1 MSASRE
7 KKQRISAAANGPTE
21 KERRQAEAA
30 RKERS
35 KTILYTVVGVILAV
49 LVIALLVWHSGIFTK
64 GKVVATV
71 NGKDYT
77 VAEMGYY
84 YYPTANMY
92 SQYGLTMDEETLRQS
107 AVDSLQQYAS
117 LAAAAEA
124 DGFTLSEE
132 GAQSV
137 EDTIQELKSYAAQ
150 YGTSFKSYIRNVYGP
165 YMTESLLR
173 ECLTRDTLAQEYYTA
188 HADTLT
194 YTDDDLTA
202 YYNEHT
208 DDLDTFTYSSVFI
221 DGSAPST
228 TDADGNT
235 VEATDAE
242 KATAMATAKATAD
255 KLLQNLEDGGDF
267 DTLAAA
273 ATQADSEDSEDEATS
288 YETTVVGASLA
299 NGFSSGSE
307 DCVSWLTNEG
317 RQEGDLTVIEVADSG
332 YWVLRFTSRALDT
345 ESYGSADVRH
355 ILVKAELTQEDDPST
370 EDVDES
376 KVPTQEALDAAKAK
390 AQEILDEYNAGD
402 KTADS
407 FGALAQQYSEDPGSA
422 ENGGLY
428 EGITPSTSFL
438 PAFIDWTFA
447 DGRQPGDTGLVEN
460 DQEGQYG
467 WHVMYL
473 QNHTLTWKYTAESSL
488 KSDALSTWTT
498 EIEETYPVTTND
510 TNLALLG

>member
-7 KKQRISAAANGPTE
+7 KKQRISSAANGPTE

-49 LVIALLVWHSGIFTK
+49 LVVALLVWHSGIFTK

-107 AVDSLQQYAS
+107 AVDSLQRYAA

-124 DGFTLSEE
+124 DGVTLSEE

-137 EDTIQELKSYAAQ
+137 DDTIQQLKNYAAQ
-150 YGTSFKSYIRNVYGP
+150 NNTSFKSYIRNVYGP

-202 YYNEHT
+202 YYDEHT
-208 DDLDTFTYSSVFI
+208 DDMDTFTYSSVFI

-242 KATAMATAKATAD
+242 KATAMSTAKATAD
-255 KLLQNLEDGGDF
+255 KLLQDLEDGGDF

-273 ATQADSEDSEDEATS
+273 ATQSDSEDGDEATS
-288 YETTVVGASLA
+288 YETTVVGSSLA
-299 NGFSSGSE
+299 NGFSSGSA
-307 DCVSWLTNEG
+307 DCVDWLTSAD
-317 RQEGDLTVIEVADSG
+317 RQEGDLTTIEVADSG

-355 ILVKAELTQEDDPST
+355 ILIKAELAEDAT
-370 EDVDES
+370 EPTDE
-376 KVPTQEALDAAKAK
+376 AMDAAKAK

-402 KTADS
+402 KTAES
-407 FGALAQQYSEDPGSA
+407 FGALAEQYSEDTGSNT
-422 ENGGLY
+422 NGGLY

-473 QNHTLTWKYTAESSL
+473 QDHTLAWKYTAESAL
-488 KSDALSTWTT
+488 KSDDLSAWT
-498 EIEETYPVTTND
+498 EELEGTYPVTTND
-510 TNLALLG
+510 ANLALLG

>member
-7 KKQRISAAANGPTE
+7 KKQRISSAANGPTE

-49 LVIALLVWHSGIFTK
+49 LVVALLVWHSGIFTK

-92 SQYGLTMDEETLRQS
+92 SQYGLTMDAETLRQS
-107 AVDSLQQYAS
+107 AVDSLQRYAA

-124 DGFTLSEE
+124 DGVTLSEE

-137 EDTIQELKSYAAQ
+137 ENTIQQLKNYAAQ
-150 YGTSFKSYIRNVYGP
+150 NNTSFKTYIRNVYGP

-202 YYNEHT
+202 YYDEHT
-208 DDLDTFTYSSVFI
+208 DDMDTFTYSSVFI

-242 KATAMATAKATAD
+242 KATAMSTAKATAD
-255 KLLQNLEDGGDF
+255 KLLQDLEDGGDF

-273 ATQADSEDSEDEATS
+273 ATQSGSEDSDEATS
-288 YETTVVGASLA
+288 YETTVVGSSLA
-299 NGFSSGSE
+299 NGFSSGST

-332 YWVLRFTSRALDT
+332 YWVLRFTGRALDT
-345 ESYGSADVRH
+345 ASYGSADVRH
-355 ILVKAELTQEDDPST
+355 ILIKAELAEDATKPT
-370 EDVDES
+370 DE
-376 KVPTQEALDAAKAK
+376 AMDAAKAK

-402 KTADS
+402 KTAES
-407 FGALAQQYSEDPGSA
+407 FGALAEQYSEDTDSNT
-422 ENGGLY
+422 NGGLY
-428 EGITPSTSFL
+428 ENLTPSSTAFPSSFIQWV
-438 PAFIDWTFA
+438 FE
-447 DGRQPGDTGLVEN
+447 DGRQPGDTGLAEN

-473 QNHTLTWKYTAESSL
+473 QDHTLTWKYTAENAL
-488 KSDALSTWTT
+488 KSDALSTWT
-498 EIEETYPVTTND
+498 EELEGTYPVTTND
-510 TNLALLG
+510 ANLALLG

>member
-7 KKQRISAAANGPTE
+7 KKQRISSAANGPTE

-49 LVIALLVWHSGIFTK
+49 LVVALLVWHSGIFTK

-92 SQYGLTMDEETLRQS
+92 SQYGLTMDAETLRQS
-107 AVDSLQQYAS
+107 AVDSLQRYAA

-124 DGFTLSEE
+124 DGVTLSEE

-137 EDTIQELKSYAAQ
+137 EDTIQQLKNYAAQ
-150 YGTSFKSYIRNVYGP
+150 NNTSFKTYIRNVYGP

-188 HADTLT
+188 HSESLT
-194 YTDDDLTA
+194 YTDDELTA
-202 YYNEHT
+202 YYDEHT
-208 DDLDTFTYSSVFI
+208 DDMDTFTYSSVFI

-242 KATAMATAKATAD
+242 KATAMSTAKATAD
-255 KLLQNLEDGGDF
+255 KLLQDLEDGGDF

-273 ATQADSEDSEDEATS
+273 ATQSGSEDSDEATS
-288 YETTVVGASLA
+288 YETTVVGSSLA
-299 NGFSSGSE
+299 NGFSSGST

-332 YWVLRFTSRALDT
+332 YWVLRFTGRALDT

-355 ILVKAELTQEDDPST
+355 ILIKAELTQEDDPST

-376 KVPTQEALDAAKAK
+376 TVPTQEALDAAKAK

-402 KTADS
+402 KTAES
-407 FGALAQQYSEDPGSA
+407 FGALAEQYSEDTGSNT
-422 ENGGLY
+422 NGGLY

-473 QNHTLTWKYTAESSL
+473 QDHTLTWKYTAENAL
-488 KSDALSTWTT
+488 KNDDLSAWT
-498 EIEETYPVTTND
+498 EELEGTYPVTTND
-510 TNLALLG
+510 ANLALLG